1 MIRSLVASAFL
12 AALLVSAA
20 PAAQNTT
27 DPAAPATPAPTA
39 PGATTPE
46 VTAPAPA
53 GVYCGSALCFRIRAA
68 ALGKDPET
76 RASAALD
83 VINKYLGGRF
93 GRVTTKPDGKNVR
106 LFLNNE
112 LVAIVTA
119 ADASAEKLKTPT
131 LVANKWAKQLTTA
144 FEASKAQK

>member
-1 MIRSLVASAFL
+1 MIRTVIASASL

-20 PAAQNTT
+20 PAAQQEGEPSTPPST
-27 DPAAPATPAPTA
+27 SPSATA
-39 PGATTPE
+39 
-46 VTAPAPA
+46 TAPAPA
-53 GVYCGSALCFRIRAA
+53 GVYCGSALCFRIRAT

-83 VINKYLGGRF
+83 VINKYLGGKF
-93 GRVTTKPDGKNVR
+93 GKVTTKPDGKNVR
-106 LFLNNE
+106 LLLNNE

-131 LVANKWAKQLTTA
+131 LLANKWAKQLAQA
-144 FEASKAQK
+144 FESSKAQK

>member
-1 MIRSLVASAFL
+1 MIRPFIASACL

-20 PAAQNTT
+20 SAAQTGT
-27 DPAAPATPAPTA
+27 DPTTPPVT
-39 PGATTPE
+39 TTPE
-46 VTAPAPA
+46 VTTPAPA

-76 RASAALD
+76 RASIALD
-83 VINKYLGGRF
+83 VINKYLGGKF
-93 GRVTTKPDGKNVR
+93 GKVTTKPDGKNVR

-131 LVANKWAKQLTTA
+131 LVANKWAKQLTVA
-144 FEASKAQK
+144 FESSKAQK